1 MKAISELNNLSINL
15 HIIFIFL
22 TIFVIARLILL
33 FLKELEY
40 QKFSKIYE
48 RWILFF
54 RALLGAVIFSGV
66 VVMATMHFHVRWQVW
81 LMSLF
86 TLYLFVATINETLIY
101 KNINLKSSTQKSNF
115 CKKMKKRYLISL
127 ILIVFVMIVSA
138 KNAIFI

>member
-33 FLKELEY
+33 FFKESKY

-54 RALLGAVIFSGV
+54 RALLGAIIFSGV

-86 TLYLFVATINETLIY
+86 TLYLLLATINEALIY
-101 KNINLKSSTQKSNF
+101 NSINLKSPSQKSNF
-115 CKKMKKRYLISL
+115 CKKMKQRYILYLILL
-127 ILIVFVMIVSA
+127 IIVMIVSE
-138 KNAIFI
+138 KNAIFV